1 MIDLLRMM
9 QKILSV
15 IKTIYFNYRYLPI
28 MEARYLP
35 IKVSWDLHVKLKK
48 HDIIFMDN
56 VKLRYGMVKLGFS
69 GTPFIPASKESCLII
84 KNGGKLLVG
93 EDITFAE
100 GLNIYIDNATLS
112 IDSKVYFNRNILIQ
126 CENGINI
133 ASNSLFGWNVNIR
146 DTDGH
151 ELSKDNSK
159 ESNIHV
165 GQNVWVASD
174 VFLMRG
180 TSISDG
186 SIVGTRS
193 LVLGLQLLEK
203 NCLVAGSPA
212 VIKRKNITLR
222 K

>member
-1 MIDLLRMM
+1 M
-9 QKILSV
+9 
-15 IKTIYFNYRYLPI
+15 IKTVYFNYRYLPI

-35 IKVSWDLHVKLKK
+35 IKVSWNLHVKLKR

-69 GTPFIPASKESCLII
+69 GTPFIPTSKGSCLII
-84 KNGGKLLVG
+84 KNDGKLLVG
-93 EDITFAE
+93 EDVTFAE

-112 IDSKVYFNRNILIQ
+112 IGSNVYFNRNILIQ
-126 CENGINI
+126 CENEITI
-133 ASNSLFGWNVNIR
+133 SSNSLFGWNVNIR

-159 ESNIHV
+159 ESNIFV
-165 GQNVWVASD
+165 GQDVWVASD

-203 NCLVAGSPA
+203 KCLVAGSPA
-212 VIKRKNITLR
+212 VVKKRNITLR